1 MSIFWQLYDKGND
14 TRSDFEK
21 QTDSESICELCNTEM
36 DIVNKEGKRFKY
48 DKDHT
53 MYECKICGFKH
64 RKRTQNEILRD
75 MGERDDNT
83 LD

>member
-1 MSIFWQLYDKGND
+1 MTILWELYGENKDSRPEFK
-14 TRSDFEK
+14 K
-21 QTDSESICELCNTEM
+21 QTDSESICELCNVEM
-36 DIVNKEGKRFKY
+36 EIVHKEGKRYKY

-64 RKRTQNEILRD
+64 RKRTQNEILSD
-75 MGERDDNT
+75 MGNRDDT